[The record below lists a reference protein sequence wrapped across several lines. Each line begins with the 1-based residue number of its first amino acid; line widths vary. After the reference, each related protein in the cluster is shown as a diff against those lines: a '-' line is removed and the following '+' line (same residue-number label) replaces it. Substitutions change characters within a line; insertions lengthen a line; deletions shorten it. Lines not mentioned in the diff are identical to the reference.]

1 MSECKLN
8 KHKIDFLKLMNAGY
22 FALELYSHAKSR
34 LFVDEKAL
42 SLLDANPSF
51 SPEELFD
58 FYTSNVLEEDRK
70 VVGSAIQAALVEG
83 KAEFNFFYKGANSQ
97 RKLLRC
103 FIYRAKDEEQP
114 GIRIE
119 GTVREIIDSKNVGKA
134 DDQYQSKLFD
144 TFYLI
149 PFIGYIKEV
158 ESGQILAVTKQFL
171 DLIGESKLAN
181 VIGHKDVEL
190 WPNGNERAI
199 QDEKYALSLDRP
211 FVVNQKVLDHNGNE
225 RYLQTTRLKYINTF
239 GKTNILGLAVDITE
253 THTLLEQR
261 QKVNMRARI
270 KADEANQAK
279 TCFLY
284 NVSNDLR
291 NPVNTI
297 LGLTEKAIRHKDDEV
312 IVMDSVNKIK
322 DNSTNLIYTL
332 NGIMDI
338 VSIQSGKANL
348 NETVNCFTDVVKES
362 ANLFN
367 SIAEEKN
374 INIRFDLKCIREK
387 YAFFDKEKLGQ
398 IVYNLIDNAIKFNN
412 PGGNVYIKG
421 KQTNSKPG
429 YLKFILSISDDGIGM
444 SNEFLTKIFQMFE
457 QERKYTETGLH
468 GSGIGMAIVKALVDM
483 MKGDISIKSSVN
495 QGTTVEV
502 SLSLKIADPALVEK
516 AQNEKHD
523 LSFAY
528 ELAKGKRVLIA
539 EDDDISRETDQDLL
553 KEFGF
558 EVETA
563 VNGAAAINII
573 SRKGIDKYSLV
584 FLDLNMPVMDGYETA
599 LEIKSLYPDNEVPI
613 IAMSSKG
620 IDDIANYIKQSGMS
634 YEVNKPLDAE
644 KIKDLVIKYLD
655 K

>member
-1 MSECKLN
+1 MADSKKD
-8 KHKIDFLKLMNAGY
+8 KHNFDFLQLMKAGY
-22 FALELYSHAKSR
+22 FALELYSDAKTC

-42 SLLDANPSF
+42 AILDADPSF
-51 SPEELFD
+51 SPQELFD
-58 FYTSNVLEEDRK
+58 FYTANVFEEDRK
-70 VVGSAIQAALVEG
+70 VVGSAIQATLVEG
-83 KAEFNFFYKGANSQ
+83 NAEFTFFYRMKDGQ

-103 FIYRAKDEEQP
+103 FVARVKDNDKP

-119 GTVREIIDSKNVGKA
+119 GIVRDITDAKNIGKT
-134 DDQYQSKLFD
+134 DDQYQSRLYNAFN
-144 TFYLI
+144 LI
-149 PFIGYIKEV
+149 PFIGYIKEA

-171 DLIGESKLAN
+171 DLIGENKLSN
-181 VIGHKDVEL
+181 VIGHKAIEL
-190 WPNGNERAI
+190 WPKGNERVL

-211 FVVNQKVLDHNGNE
+211 FVVNQKVLDHNGSE
-225 RYLQTTRLKYINTF
+225 RYLQTTIVKYLDAF
-239 GKTNILGLAVDITE
+239 GKTNVLGLAVDITE

-279 TCFLY
+279 TRFLY
-284 NVSNDLR
+284 NVSTDLR

-297 LGLTEKAIRHKDDEV
+297 LGLTEKAIRHKDDES
-312 IVMDSVNKIK
+312 IVMDSINKIK

-332 NGIMDI
+332 NGILDI
-338 VSIQSGKANL
+338 VSMQSGKVSL
-348 NETVNCFTDVVKES
+348 SETVNCFTDVVKES
-362 ANLFN
+362 ASLFN
-367 SIAEEKN
+367 AIAEEKH

-387 YAFFDKEKLGQ
+387 YAFFDKEKLSQ

-457 QERKYTETGLH
+457 QERNYTETGLH
-468 GSGIGMAIVKALVDM
+468 GSGIGMATVKALVDM
-483 MKGDISIKSSVN
+483 MNGDISIKSSVN
-495 QGTTVEV
+495 EGTTVEFA
-502 SLSLKIADPALVEK
+502 LSLKIADPSLVEK
-516 AQNEKHD
+516 VLNENHD
-523 LSFAY
+523 LSYAY
-528 ELAKGKRVLIA
+528 ELAKGKKVLIA
-539 EDDDISRETDQDLL
+539 EDDDVTREMDQDLL

-558 EVETA
+558 EIETA

-573 SRKGIDKYSLV
+573 SRKGIDNYSLV
-584 FLDLNMPVMDGYETA
+584 FLDLKMPVMDGYETA
-599 LEIKSLYPDNEVPI
+599 LEIKSLYPENEVPI

-620 IDDIANYIKQSGMS
+620 IEDVAKIIKQSGMS
-634 YEVNKPLDAE
+634 CEVNKPLDAT
-644 KIKDLVIKYLD
+644 KIKELVIKYLG